1 MVRAALRAAADLGVD
16 VADVPAPVIARYA
29 GVSRSTLLRRFGGSR
44 AGLDEAVRASGV
56 DPGGAPP
63 VRARALDAA
72 AAVITEEGLA
82 AATFEAVA
90 ARAGCSLPS
99 LYAIFGT
106 RDGLL
111 SAVFERYSP
120 LVDIEDFLSEDTADL
135 RATVHRLYGLIGE
148 AFSREPR
155 VAPAMFAE
163 AIARPSSPV
172 AHSLTTYTGP
182 RVLAVIG
189 GWLTDEIKAGR
200 IVDLPIPILVQQ
212 LLAPMV
218 IHMVLRP
225 GEENLPGI
233 DLPDLDATRD
243 MFTTN
248 FLRAVGTETIPAPG
262 RGRSA
267 AAGGRAPVTLQYSA
281 AGADQ
286 PASTR
291 PMTQEKGRYHSDR
304 ESC

>member
-1 MVRAALRAAADLGVD
+1 MARSAAAPPPASSADADDMVRAALRAAADLGID

-44 AGLDEAVRASGV
+44 AGLDQAVRASGV

-72 AAVITEEGLA
+72 ASVITEDGLA
-82 AATFEAVA
+82 ATTFEAVA
-90 ARAGCSLPS
+90 ARADCSVPS

-111 SAVFERYSP
+111 GAVFERYSP
-120 LVDIEDFLSEDTADL
+120 LVDIEDFLSGDTADL

-148 AFSREPR
+148 AFSRQPR

-172 AHSLTTYTGP
+172 AQSLATLTGP

-189 GWLTDEIKAGR
+189 GWLTAEIQAGR

-225 GEENLPGI
+225 GEENVPSI
-233 DLPDLDATRD
+233 DLPDLDAARD
-243 MFTTN
+243 MFTAT
-248 FLRAVGTETIPAPG
+248 FLRAVGTEAMPAPRARAKRSSG
-262 RGRSA
+262 RPR
-267 AAGGRAPVTLQYSA
+267 R
-281 AGADQ
+281 
-286 PASTR
+286 
-291 PMTQEKGRYHSDR
+291 
-304 ESC
+304 